1 MKESTI
7 HPELKLYVEQKILP
21 QYDHFD
27 AAHQRNHAEE
37 VIARSLALAEHYE
50 VNINMV
56 YAIAAYHDMGLCEGR
71 DTHHL
76 VSGRIIHEDKTLRA
90 GFDEEQI
97 FDLALVV
104 DEAYVNAIEH
114 GANGK
119 KETKLEIK
127 YIIFEDKLEI
137 SIKDCGCG
145 FDMNTIS
152 VPSNLKSINS
162 TRGRGLGLMKLLTD
176 EFSMESKPGY
186 GTTVRFSKY
195 I

>member
-1 MKESTI
+1 MIVEKVPQEIVMNLLSTRYLDSVRKKTEEI
-7 HPELKLYVEQKILP
+7 
-21 QYDHFD
+21 
-27 AAHQRNHAEE
+27 AEK
-37 VIARSLALAEHYE
+37 
-50 VNINMV
+50 M
-56 YAIAAYHDMGLCEGR
+56 
-71 DTHHL
+71 
-76 VSGRIIHEDKTLRA
+76 

-127 YIIFEDKLEI
+127 YIIFENKLEI

-145 FDMNTIS
+145 FDMNTVS

-176 EFSMESKPGY
+176 EFFMESKPGY